1 MSLFV
6 PALREIREMRFVWD
20 RPYRVDS
27 SRFSKRFWSDAT
39 PFEIGAPAT
48 ALSFKRARAA

>member
-1 MSLFV
+1 MG
-6 PALREIREMRFVWD
+6 EMRFQWD

-27 SRFSKRFWSDAT
+27 SRFAKRFWSDAT

-48 ALSFKRARAA
+48 ALWFRDRAGAP